1 MTLSIPIIFNHCQLI
16 SYWCLVFWLFLS
28 QKNDDSDDE
37 GLLDELELEEEDEDV
52 VAVEQPI
59 DGCSQDGDELK
70 ELRQRKDELTQR
82 HLDQQ
87 RRKQQLRV
95 YRIFFSSSLKT
106 RWLTFSF
113 QAILR
118 ERVQVELEVR
128 PKLLVA
134 DTNCYID
141 HLDALMSLTREKH
154 YTLVAP
160 LVGTLYNRF
169 AGGNTRKIWSWLSPR
184 QKKKKEEEFAR
195 AWEIPWR
202 FRATATLIQKI
213 PLVDSGSWSW
223 VEQKQQQNG
232 EENKRNRNEKKKVSS
247 FCGISSSI
255 YLLCRGRRCFFFLPR
270 SAAQVQKFQVQVQRR
285 VGFHYHYD
293 DDFLPPLGLVVAP
306 RGRFFFFPFAQHN
319 GESTQQTP
327 SLSVSFVSRPSR
339 RFSPPWDSTLASSN
353 WGSVPSK

>member
-1 MTLSIPIIFNHCQLI
+1 MELSRHCRMTLSIPIIFNHCPLI

-37 GLLDELELEEEDEDV
+37 GLLDELELEEEDEDVV

-184 QKKKKEEEFAR
+184 QKKKRRRRVCTRVRNPVAVSRHRHLDPKNTFGRLGVVIVSRTKTTTKWGGKQKESE
-195 AWEIPWR
+195 W
-202 FRATATLIQKI
+202 
-213 PLVDSGSWSW
+213 
-223 VEQKQQQNG
+223 
-232 EENKRNRNEKKKVSS
+232 KKKKFLLFVAFPRLFTCSVGDVVVFCFFSTTERRSS
-247 FCGISSSI
+247 SKIFKFKFNAELVFTIIMMMISSLPWGS
-255 YLLCRGRRCFFFLPR
+255 LWLRGVASSSSPLRNTMESRHNKPPHFPSR
-270 SAAQVQKFQVQVQRR
+270 SCPGRPDVS
-285 VGFHYHYD
+285 H
-293 DDFLPPLGLVVAP
+293 PLGI
-306 RGRFFFFPFAQHN
+306 
-319 GESTQQTP
+319 
-327 SLSVSFVSRPSR
+327 
-339 RFSPPWDSTLASSN
+339 PP
-353 WGSVPSK
+353 

>member
-1 MTLSIPIIFNHCQLI
+1 MSCFFPLFFRRRMTTATTK
-16 SYWCLVFWLFLS
+16 VFWTNWNW
-28 QKNDDSDDE
+28 K
-37 GLLDELELEEEDEDV
+37 
-52 VAVEQPI
+52 
-59 DGCSQDGDELK
+59 K
-70 ELRQRKDELTQR
+70 RMKT
-82 HLDQQ
+82 
-87 RRKQQLRV
+87 
-95 YRIFFSSSLKT
+95 SSLLWSNRSTVAARTAMSWKSWDSART
-106 RWLTFSF
+106 SWHKGISTSNDGNSSCGYIAFFFLLPLKRADWHFRSRQSCGNGSRWNWRCDPSCWSPIPTATSIIWMRWCRWLAKSTTRSSRHSSVRC
-113 QAILR
+113 IIDL
-118 ERVQVELEVR
+118 QVEIPER
-128 PKLLVA
+128 SGR
-134 DTNCYID
+134 DC
-141 HLDALMSLTREKH
+141 
-154 YTLVAP
+154 
-160 LVGTLYNRF
+160 
-169 AGGNTRKIWSWLSPR
+169 R
-184 QKKKKEEEFAR
+184 QDKKKKEEEFAR

-232 EENKRNRNEKKKVSS
+232 EENKRNRNEKKKS
-247 FCGISSSI
+247 FFFLWHFLV
-255 YLLCRGRRCFFFLPR
+255 YLLALSGTSFFFLPR